1 MGISAEASGL
11 IATSYATNPSYF
23 VIIDVATGANSVV
36 GAIGA
41 GRNHGGDILLFEG
54 TAGDDGMT
62 GGSGD
67 DVING
72 YNGNDYLIGAGG
84 NDTINGGNG
93 NDKLDGGEGDDT
105 LNGGGGYD
113 GVVYTA
119 ATAGITV
126 DLSLRTAQNTGGAG
140 TDTLSNIE
148 DVSGS
153 EFADTITGSRFN
165 NSLSGRGGDD
175 TLIGGEG
182 ADRLRGGTGAD
193 TMTGGAGKDIYDVD
207 DIGDVVVE
215 LADEGTADLVV
226 SSITYTLTENVER
239 LTLTGSS
246 AIDGTGNASANV
258 IVGNS
263 GANTLT
269 GGDGNDT
276 LNGGAGAD
284 TMVGGLGNDTY
295 FVDDIGD
302 IVTEAVGE
310 GNDLVKSSLNYTLG
324 DNVDRLVLTGTAT
337 LGVGNALNN
346 GITGNDVANE
356 LYGLGGR
363 DKLSGGDGNDFLYGG
378 VGNDRL
384 TGGAGGDG
392 FVFDSAPHSKTNVDQ
407 IFDFSG
413 PEDTIYLDRA
423 VFSAIGPGELA
434 VGAFHSGTAAV
445 DADDRIIYDSAT
457 GNIFYDADGN
467 GAGASVLF
475 AQVTAGT
482 ALTNADFFGFG

>member
-1 MGISAEASGL
+1 M
-11 IATSYATNPSYF
+11 
-23 VIIDVATGANSVV
+23 
-36 GAIGA
+36 
-41 GRNHGGDILLFEG
+41 
-54 TAGDDGMT
+54 
-62 GGSGD
+62 
-67 DVING
+67 
-72 YNGNDYLIGAGG
+72 
-84 NDTINGGNG
+84 
-93 NDKLDGGEGDDT
+93 
-105 LNGGGGYD
+105 
-113 GVVYTA
+113 VYTA

-324 DNVDRLVLTGTAT
+324 DNATG
-337 LGVGNALNN
+337 
-346 GITGNDVANE
+346 
-356 LYGLGGR
+356 
-363 DKLSGGDGNDFLYGG
+363 S
-378 VGNDRL
+378 
-384 TGGAGGDG
+384 
-392 FVFDSAPHSKTNVDQ
+392 SS
-407 IFDFSG
+407 
-413 PEDTIYLDRA
+413 PE
-423 VFSAIGPGELA
+423 PPPWE
-434 VGAFHSGTAAV
+434 
-445 DADDRIIYDSAT
+445 SAT
-457 GNIFYDADGN
+457 RSTTGSPATT
-467 GAGASVLF
+467 LR
-475 AQVTAGT
+475 
-482 ALTNADFFGFG
+482 TNSMV